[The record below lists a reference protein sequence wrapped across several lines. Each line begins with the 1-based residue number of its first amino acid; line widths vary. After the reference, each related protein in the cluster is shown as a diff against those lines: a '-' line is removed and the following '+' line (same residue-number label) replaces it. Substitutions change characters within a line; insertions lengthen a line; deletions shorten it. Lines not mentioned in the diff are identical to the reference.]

1 MERDEALSLLKESRV
16 EEWNQRRQREEEISS
31 LSGADLSEAHLY
43 QANLSRA
50 NLSRAKLSGANL
62 SQANL
67 SRANLSQANL
77 SQAELRE
84 ADLSQA
90 DLSRADLSGAD
101 LSGAGLIGADLYQ
114 ADLSRA
120 NLNGANLSRAKLRG
134 ANLSRAKL
142 RGANLIGA
150 DLSQANLSGASL
162 SGANLSEADLSQ
174 ANLSQANLMR
184 ANLREANLTESNL
197 QNAMT
202 GWTLFTFVDLSTVKG
217 LDSIYHS
224 GPSSIGQ
231 ETLANSKVRIPEPF
245 LKGCGFTPWEI
256 LSCRLYDP
264 NLTPHEISE
273 LQYQVFDKRANGPL
287 FIGGVFISYSWSNAK
302 FVDKLYARLKEEQ
315 ASVWL
320 DRHDMVAGALQKQ
333 IHRAI
338 RLNDIVVLVLSK
350 ASIESDF
357 VANELEMARKKE
369 KEEKRDVLC
378 PIALDGAWK
387 KKMDADEPNRALW
400 LTLKQKNVLDFSK
413 WKTKAFEPVYEKL
426 VRGLKINYP
435 RSDQT
440 ACVRE
445 TKY

>member
-1 MERDEALSLLKESRV
+1 MDRDEALSLLKEGRV
-16 EEWNQRRQREEEISS
+16 EEWNSRRANGEGIPNLDEANLIKAR
-31 LSGADLSEAHLY
+31 LSGVNLSEAKLRK
-43 QANLSRA
+43 ADLGGASLNRA
-50 NLSRAKLSGANL
+50 NLSHAVLIGARLSV
-62 SQANL
+62 
-67 SRANLSQANL
+67 
-77 SQAELRE
+77 
-84 ADLSQA
+84 ADLFEA
-90 DLSRADLSGAD
+90 RLIGAE
-101 LSGAGLIGADLYQ
+101 LIGADFTQ
-114 ADLSRA
+114 ADLRHA
-120 NLNGANLSRAKLRG
+120 DLRG
-134 ANLSRAKL
+134 ADLRSAKL
-142 RGANLIGA
+142 N
-150 DLSQANLSGASL
+150 STV
-162 SGANLSEADLSQ
+162 
-174 ANLSQANLMR
+174 
-184 ANLREANLTESNL
+184 LTECNL
-197 QNAMT
+197 QKAMT
-202 GWTLFTFVDLSTVKG
+202 GWTLFTFVDLSTVKE
-217 LDSIYHS
+217 LDSIYQS
-224 GPSSIGQ
+224 GPSSIGH
-231 ETLANSKVRIPEPF
+231 ETLANSKGRIPEPF

-256 LSCRLYDP
+256 LSSRLYDP

-338 RLNDIVVLVLSK
+338 RLNDIVVLVLSE

-387 KKMDADEPNRALW
+387 NKMDADEPNRALW

-435 RSDQT
+435 RSDQSPPASDERKT
-440 ACVRE
+440 
-445 TKY
+445 

>member
-1 MERDEALSLLKESRV
+1 MERDEALSLLKKGRV
-16 EEWNQRRQREEEISS
+16 EKWNQRRQREEEIPS
-31 LSGADLSEAHLY
+31 LSGAHLSL
-43 QANLSRA
+43 
-50 NLSRAKLSGANL
+50 
-62 SQANL
+62 
-67 SRANLSQANL
+67 
-77 SQAELRE
+77 
-84 ADLSQA
+84 
-90 DLSRADLSGAD
+90 ADLSGAD
-101 LSGAGLIGADLYQ
+101 LIY
-114 ADLSRA
+114 A
-120 NLNGANLSRAKLRG
+120 NLRGANLRG
-134 ANLSRAKL
+134 ANLSEANL
-142 RGANLIGA
+142 RGANLRG
-150 DLSQANLSGASL
+150 
-162 SGANLSEADLSQ
+162 
-174 ANLSQANLMR
+174 ANLMR
-184 ANLREANLTESNL
+184 ADLSEANLRGANLTESNL
-197 QNAMT
+197 QNAWT
-202 GWTLFTFVDLSTVKG
+202 GWTLFSFVDLSTVKG
-217 LDSIYHS
+217 LDSIEHM
-224 GPSSIGQ
+224 GPSGIDLG
-231 ETLANSKVRIPEPF
+231 TLSESKGRISEPF
-245 LKGCGFTPWEI
+245 LKGCGITPWEI

-387 KKMDADEPNRALW
+387 KKLDADEPNRALW

-435 RSDQT
+435 RSDQSPPASDERKT
-440 ACVRE
+440 
-445 TKY
+445 